1 MPFTYLIIGLFI
13 FILLNFER
21 YLYFLDTHPMLDIW
35 FASIFSVC
43 ILPFYLLHGVFYDSN
58 FFFQNHKVTM
68 CQIFMS
74 WNICLVLSTR
84 IFFLDIENFLLFF
97 LKLLILHFI
106 LKAMIHLEFI
116 FVKICNLGQDVF
128 VNSFFPVNSE
138 LFQLHLMKSLSFF

>member
-1 MPFTYLIIGLFI
+1 
-13 FILLNFER
+13 
-21 YLYFLDTHPMLDIW
+21 
-35 FASIFSVC
+35 
-43 ILPFYLLHGVFYDSN
+43 
-58 FFFQNHKVTM
+58 M

-84 IFFLDIENFLLFF
+84 FFFLDIENFLLFF
-97 LKLLILHFI
+97 LKLLILHFT